1 MPDFT
6 AEQFDPGDSKHSN
19 EYIKHAFCTGPYMF
33 FAATTR
39 GPAKIAKGDWI
50 VEFENGERI
59 AVTNDTYQKY
69 FAPRLLAQ
77 AQPLFIPEIESTTP
91 TKRSRKSKD
100 VGEEDSELRESGD
113 DSER

>member
-39 GPAKIAKGDWI
+39 GPAKIAKGDWV

-69 FAPRLLAQ
+69 FAPRLLAK
-77 AQPLFIPEIESTTP
+77 AQPPVTPKVDTPAP
-91 TKRSRKSKD
+91 TKPTGKPAEVAGK
-100 VGEEDSELRESGD
+100 DSELRKPGD
-113 DSER
+113 N